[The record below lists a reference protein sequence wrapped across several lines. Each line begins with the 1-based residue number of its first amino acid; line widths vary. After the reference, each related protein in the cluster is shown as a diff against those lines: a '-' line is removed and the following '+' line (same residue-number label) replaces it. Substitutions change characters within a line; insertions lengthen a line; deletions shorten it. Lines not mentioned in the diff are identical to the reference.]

1 MSVNTLK
8 KAKRDVDFMDREV
21 GKILEE
27 YREEEP
33 QSKYIL
39 WKKKNFYEKRN
50 NL

>member
-8 KAKRDVDFMDREV
+8 KARRDVDFIDREV

-27 YREEEP
+27 FREEEA

-39 WKKKNFYEKRN
+39 
-50 NL
+50 

>member
-8 KAKRDVDFMDREV
+8 KARRDVDFIDREV

-27 YREEEP
+27 FGEEEP

-39 WKKKNFYEKRN
+39 
-50 NL
+50 